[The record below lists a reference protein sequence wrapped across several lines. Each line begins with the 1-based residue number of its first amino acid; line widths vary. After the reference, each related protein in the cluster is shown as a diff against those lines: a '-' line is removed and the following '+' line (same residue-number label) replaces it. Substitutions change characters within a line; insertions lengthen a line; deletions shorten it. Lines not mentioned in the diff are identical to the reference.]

1 MQPQKSGN
9 GCFNY
14 TKAAVRGFILFMDI
28 RNIAIIAH
36 VDHGKT
42 TLVDKIIH
50 ATKVFRDNQE
60 TGELLMDNNELERE
74 RGITILAK
82 NIAVTYKDVKINVID
97 TPGHADFGGEVERVL
112 KMADG
117 VLLLV
122 DAFEGPMPQT
132 RFVLQKALALG
143 LHPIV
148 VINKVD
154 KPNCRPEEVHDS
166 VFELFFQLDATE
178 EQLDFPTLYGSAKQ
192 GWYNTSL
199 QQSTDITPLLDMIL
213 EKVPA
218 PKISEGPVQLQ
229 ITSLDYSSF
238 LGRIAIGKVS
248 RGVIK
253 EGQPVQLCKA
263 DGTFLKSRVK
273 ELYTF
278 EGMGKKKATEVAAG
292 DICAV
297 VGIEDFQIGETIAD
311 FENPEALPI
320 TAIDEPT
327 MNMQFSINNS
337 PFFGREG
344 KYVTSRNIR
353 DRLYKELEKNLA
365 LRVEDTQDADKFLV
379 FGRGILHLSVLVET
393 MRREGYE
400 LTIGQPQVIV
410 KEIDGRKCEPYE
422 TLVVDVPSDYSG
434 KVIDLVTQRKG
445 EMLIMESKGEM
456 QHLEFDIPSR
466 GLIGLRSQMLT
477 ATAGEAIMAHR
488 FREYAPWKG
497 TIPGRSNGVLVSKF
511 SGTTTA
517 YSIDKLQDRGAF
529 FVDPGE
535 EVYAGQILAE
545 HIKPGD
551 LNVNAIEG
559 KKLTNMRASGSDGS
573 VQITPKIQMTLEECM
588 EYIQP
593 DECIEVT
600 PKNIRLRKT
609 MLDENDRNKYAKML
623 KAEA

>member
-1 MQPQKSGN
+1 MSGFYLYYFAN
-9 GCFNY
+9 MN
-14 TKAAVRGFILFMDI
+14 I

-42 TLVDKIIH
+42 SLVDKIIH
-50 ATKVFRDNQE
+50 ATQVFRDNQE
-60 TGELLMDNNELERE
+60 TGELIMDSNDLERE
-74 RGITILAK
+74 RGITILSK
-82 NIAVTYKDVKINVID
+82 NISVTYKGVKINVID

-132 RFVLQKALALG
+132 RFVLQKALGLG

-154 KPNCRPEEVHDS
+154 KPNCRPDEVHDK
-166 VFELFFQLDATE
+166 VFDLFFQLDATE

-199 QQSTDITPLLDMIL
+199 TQTESITPLLDAVL
-213 EKVPA
+213 QYVPEPKV
-218 PKISEGPVQLQ
+218 SEGPVQMQ

-238 LGRIAIGKVS
+238 LGRIAVGRVA
-248 RGVIK
+248 RGVLK
-253 EGQPVQLCKA
+253 EGQNIQLCKL
-263 DGTFLKSRVK
+263 DGSMVRGKVK

-278 EGMGKKKATEVAAG
+278 EGMGKKKATEVSAG

-311 FENPEALPI
+311 FENPEALPVI
-320 TAIDEPT
+320 AIDEPT

-344 KYVTSRNIR
+344 KFVTSRNLR
-353 DRLYKELEKNLA
+353 DRLTKELEKNLA
-365 LRVEDTQDADKFLV
+365 LRVKDTDDADKFLV
-379 FGRGILHLSVLVET
+379 YGRGILHLSVLVET

-400 LTIGQPQVIV
+400 LTVGQPQVIT
-410 KEIDGRKCEPYE
+410 KEIDGQKCEPFE
-422 TLVVDVPSDYSG
+422 TLVVDVPDEYSS
-434 KVIDLVTQRKG
+434 KVINLVTIRKG
-445 EMLIMESKGEM
+445 ELLIMESKGEM
-456 QHLEFDIPSR
+456 QHLEFDMPSR

-477 ATAGEAIMAHR
+477 ATAGEAVMAHN
-488 FREYAPWKG
+488 FAAYKPWKG
-497 TIPGRSNGVLVSKF
+497 PIPGRNNGVLIAKQGGS
-511 SGTTTA
+511 STG
-517 YSIDKLQDRGAF
+517 YSIDKLQDRGSF
-529 FVDPGE
+529 FIDPGE
-535 EVYAGQILAE
+535 EVYTGQIVAE

-551 LNVNAIEG
+551 LNVNVVEG
-559 KKLTNMRASGSDGS
+559 KKLTNMRASGTDGAAS
-573 VQITPKIQMTLEECM
+573 IAPKIQMSLEECM
-588 EYIQP
+588 EYIQQ

-600 PKNIRLRKT
+600 PQSIRLRKI
-609 MLDENDRNKYAKML
+609 MLDENERNKYAKTM
-623 KAEA
+623 KA

>member
-1 MQPQKSGN
+1 MQ
-9 GCFNY
+9 
-14 TKAAVRGFILFMDI
+14 I

-60 TGELLMDNNELERE
+60 TGELIMDNNDLERE

-82 NIAVTYKDVKINVID
+82 NISVSYKDVKINVID

-132 RFVLQKALALG
+132 RFVLQKALGLG

-154 KPNCRPEEVHDS
+154 KPNCRPDEVHDS

-178 EQLDFPTLYGSAKQ
+178 EQLNFPTLYGSSKQ
-192 GWYNTSL
+192 GWFNTSL
-199 QQSTDITPLLDMIL
+199 TPSEDITPLLDMIL
-213 EKVPA
+213 EKVPE
-218 PKISEGPVQLQ
+218 PKVSEGSIQMQ

-238 LGRIAIGKVS
+238 LGRIAIGKVT
-248 RGVIK
+248 RGTLK
-253 EGQPVQLCKA
+253 EGQPIQLGKL
-263 DGTFLKSRVK
+263 DGSFVKGRIK

-278 EGMGKKKATEVAAG
+278 EGMGKKKVSEVPAG

-311 FENPEALPI
+311 FENPEALPVI
-320 TAIDEPT
+320 AIDEPT

-344 KYVTSRNIR
+344 KFVTSRNIR

-365 LRVEDTQDADKFLV
+365 LRVKDTDDADKFLV
-379 FGRGILHLSVLVET
+379 YGRGILHLSVLVET

-400 LTIGQPQVIV
+400 LTVGQPQVIT
-410 KEIDGRKCEPYE
+410 KEIDGKKMEPYE
-422 TLVVDVPSDYSG
+422 TLVVDVPSEFSG

-466 GLIGLRSQMLT
+466 GMIGLRSQMLT
-477 ATAGEAIMAHR
+477 ATAGEAVMAHR
-488 FREYAPWKG
+488 FREYKGWKG
-497 TIPGRSNGVLVSKF
+497 TIPGRNNGVLVSKF
-511 SGTTTA
+511 NGQTTA
-517 YSIDKLQDRGAF
+517 YSIDKLQDRGSF

-551 LNVNAIEG
+551 LNINAVEG
-559 KKLTNMRASGSDGS
+559 KKLTNMRASGSDGT
-573 VQITPKIQMTLEECM
+573 VHITPKIQMSLEECM
-588 EYIQP
+588 EYIQQ

-600 PKNIRLRKT
+600 PQSIRLRKI

-623 KAEA
+623 KVEA

>member
-1 MQPQKSGN
+1 MN
-9 GCFNY
+9 
-14 TKAAVRGFILFMDI
+14 L

-60 TGELLMDNNELERE
+60 TGELIMDSNDLERE

-82 NIAVTYKDVKINVID
+82 NMSVQYKDTKINVID

-132 RFVLQKALALG
+132 RFVLQKALNLG

-154 KPNCRPEEVHDS
+154 KPNCRPDEVHDA

-178 EQLDFPTLYGSAKQ
+178 EQLNFPTLYGSAKQ

-199 QQSTDITPLLDMIL
+199 TPTDNINAVMDMIISH
-213 EKVPA
+213 VPEPSKA
-218 PKISEGPVQLQ
+218 EGPLQLQ

-238 LGRIAIGKVS
+238 LGRIAIGKVA
-248 RGVIK
+248 RGTVK
-253 EGQPVQLCKA
+253 EGQTIQLCKL
-263 DGTFLKSRVK
+263 DGSMVRNKVK
-273 ELYTF
+273 EVYVF
-278 EGMGKKKATEVAAG
+278 EGMGKKKVTEVSAG

-297 VGIEDFQIGETIAD
+297 VGIDDFQIGETIAD
-311 FENPEALPI
+311 FESPEALPVI
-320 TAIDEPT
+320 PIDEPT

-337 PFFGREG
+337 PFFGKEG
-344 KYVTSRNIR
+344 KFVTSRNIR

-365 LRVEDTQDADKFLV
+365 LRVEDTEDADKFLV
-379 FGRGILHLSVLVET
+379 YGRGILHLSVLIET

-400 LTIGQPQVIV
+400 LTVGQPQVIV
-410 KEIDGRKCEPYE
+410 KEIDGKKCEPFE
-422 TLVVDVPSDYSG
+422 TLVVDVPAEFSG

-445 EMLIMESKGEM
+445 EMLIMETKGEM
-456 QHLEFDIPSR
+456 QHLEFDMPSR

-477 ATAGEAIMAHR
+477 ATTGEAVMAHR
-488 FREYAPWKG
+488 FREYKPWKG
-497 TIPGRSNGVLVSKF
+497 TIPGRNNGVLISKF
-511 SGTTTA
+511 GGQTTA

-529 FVDPGE
+529 FVDPGD
-535 EVYAGQILAE
+535 EVYPGQIIAE
-545 HIKPGD
+545 NIKPGD
-551 LNVNAIEG
+551 LNVNAVEG
-559 KKLTNMRASGSDGS
+559 KKLTNHRASGSDGS
-573 VQITPKIQMTLEECM
+573 ASITPKIQMTLEECM
-588 EYIQP
+588 EYIQQ

-600 PKNIRLRKT
+600 PQSIRLRKI
-609 MLDENDRNKYAKML
+609 MLDENDRTKYAKQL

>member
-1 MQPQKSGN
+1 MQ
-9 GCFNY
+9 
-14 TKAAVRGFILFMDI
+14 L

-60 TGELLMDNNELERE
+60 TGELIMDSNDLERE

-82 NIAVTYKDVKINVID
+82 NMSVTYNDTKINVID

-132 RFVLQKALALG
+132 RFVLQKALNLG

-154 KPNCRPEEVHDS
+154 KPNCRPDEVHDA

-178 EQLDFPTLYGSAKQ
+178 EQLNFPTLYGSAKQ

-199 QQSTDITPLLDMIL
+199 TPADNINAVMDMIISH
-213 EKVPA
+213 VPE
-218 PKISEGPVQLQ
+218 PSREEGPLQLQ

-238 LGRIAIGKVS
+238 LGRIAIGRVH
-248 RGVIK
+248 RGTIK
-253 EGQPVQLCKA
+253 EGQTIQLIKL
-263 DGTFLKSRVK
+263 DGSMVRNKIK
-273 ELYTF
+273 ELYVF
-278 EGMGKKKATEVAAG
+278 EGMGKKKVSEVSAG

-311 FENPEALPI
+311 FENPEALEVIP
-320 TAIDEPT
+320 IDEPT

-337 PFFGREG
+337 PFFGKEG

-365 LRVEDTQDADKFLV
+365 LRVEDTDDADKFLV
-379 FGRGILHLSVLVET
+379 FGRGILHLSVLIET

-400 LTIGQPQVIV
+400 LTVGQPQVIT
-410 KEIDGRKCEPYE
+410 KMIDGKKCEPYE
-422 TLVVDVPSDYSG
+422 TLVVDVPAEFSG

-445 EMLIMESKGEM
+445 EMLVMETKGEM
-456 QHLEFDIPSR
+456 QHLEFDMPSR

-477 ATAGEAIMAHR
+477 ATTGEAVMAHR
-488 FREYAPWKG
+488 FREYKPWKG
-497 TIPGRSNGVLVSKF
+497 TIPGRNNGVLISKF
-511 SGTTTA
+511 GGPTTA
-517 YSIDKLQDRGAF
+517 YSIDKLQDRGSF
-529 FVDPGE
+529 FVDPGD
-535 EVYAGQILAE
+535 EVYPGQIVAE
-545 HIKPGD
+545 NIKPGD
-551 LNVNAIEG
+551 LNVNVVEG
-559 KKLTNMRASGSDGS
+559 KKLTNHRASGSDGS
-573 VQITPKIQMTLEECM
+573 ASITPKIQMTLEECM
-588 EYIQP
+588 EYIQQ

-600 PKNIRLRKT
+600 PQSIRLRKI
-609 MLDENDRNKYAKML
+609 MLDENDRTKYAKTL